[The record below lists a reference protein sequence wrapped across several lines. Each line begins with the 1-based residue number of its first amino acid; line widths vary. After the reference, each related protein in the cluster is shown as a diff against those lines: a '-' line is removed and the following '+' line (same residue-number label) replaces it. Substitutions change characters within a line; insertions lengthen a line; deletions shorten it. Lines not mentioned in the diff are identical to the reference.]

1 MDDSKVRKV
10 FARLLTKA
18 GLAQRNLHFLRH
30 TFASLLIQQGESLAY
45 VKEQMGH
52 SSIDVT
58 VDTYGHLVPGG
69 NARQWTNLTTAPK
82 FLTNLV
88 WKQNGNIL
96 SQKLLRKK
104 KLRCKLLKKL
114 EPPAG
119 VEPATY

>member
-69 NARQWTNLTTAPK
+69 NRQAVDKLDDGSEIPDQFGVETKWKHFESKVAPEEK
-82 FLTNLV
+82 AALQVLE
-88 WKQNGNIL
+88 
-96 SQKLLRKK
+96 
-104 KLRCKLLKKL
+104 KL